1 MIINNFRNQIN
12 GRISMRELTSS
23 QKLLNFSITLWFTI
37 AALGQWMFAIYI
49 VAFYGKSSLNGQFE
63 KWNDVL
69 PHGYDKATPFNN
81 WVVGFHLLF
90 AFIMVVG
97 GPLQLIPQIRKHF
110 PVFHRYLGRV
120 YITLAILM
128 AIDGLIMRYLH
139 GFEKRT
145 FQSINISIQAI
156 SIIVFAV
163 LAYLTARKR
172 DFAKH
177 RIWAIRLFLVV
188 SGVWFF
194 RVGLMAWILI
204 VGSPIGID
212 MKAFDGPFLWFLS
225 FFVYTLP
232 IQLLVFEMV
241 LFAQKTKKRAFTIVT
256 AMVVLLFTIIM
267 SVGIIGATM
276 GLWLPHI

>member
-1 MIINNFRNQIN
+1 MERSIAIKKSVN
-12 GRISMRELTSS
+12 GQNI
-23 QKLLNFSITLWFTI
+23 LNFSIKLWFVI

-49 VAFYGKSSLNGQFE
+49 FAFYGKSTMNGQFE

-81 WVVGFHLLF
+81 WVVGIHLLF

-110 PVFHRYLGRV
+110 PIFHRYLGRV
-120 YITLAILM
+120 YIPLAILM

-163 LAYLTARKR
+163 LAYLSVKKR
-172 DFAKH
+172 NFGQH

-204 VGSPIGID
+204 MGSPIGID

-232 IQLLVFEMV
+232 IQLLVFEVV
-241 LFAQKTKKRAFTIVT
+241 LYSQKTKKQVFTIVT
-256 AMVVLLFTIIM
+256 AIVILLFTIIM